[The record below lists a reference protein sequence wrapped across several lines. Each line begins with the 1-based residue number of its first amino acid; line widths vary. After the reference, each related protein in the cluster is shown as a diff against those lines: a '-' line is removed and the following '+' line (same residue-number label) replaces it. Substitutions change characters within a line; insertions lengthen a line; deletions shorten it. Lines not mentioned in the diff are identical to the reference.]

1 MQQTDNKLVIHIYLP
16 RWRMVSIADFI
27 MFQQKLITGPTLTFL
42 SPSRFLMLTVDFILM
57 S

>member
-1 MQQTDNKLVIHIYLP
+1 MQQTDNKLGIHIYLP
-16 RWRMVSIADFI
+16 SWRMVSIVDFI
-27 MFQQKLITGPTLTFL
+27 RFQQKLITGPTLTFL